1 MKKVSILVAIILLL
15 SLLSACASTPEPPEA
30 TVIVA
35 TQQQSE
41 ETPESYPVPQQ
52 PPANNPAYPV
62 PEQEAVPTVVQP
74 EITPDPSMATVE
86 GVLLYNSKPIPGA
99 ILYLS
104 EVVRSEDGEA
114 GVVAFER
121 SAPTKTFTTTEGEF
135 VFYNIPPGEYG
146 LVIDVI
152 AASYLL
158 SYPDGSEEILVTI
171 SSNESI
177 DLGTLDFDDLP
188 IPEP

>member
-1 MKKVSILVAIILLL
+1 MKKVFIIVAIILLL
-15 SLLSACASTPEPPEA
+15 PVLWACASTPAPPEV

-35 TQQQSE
+35 TQQSE
-41 ETPESYPVPQQ
+41 ETPESYPGPPQ
-52 PPANNPAYPV
+52 PPQNNPAYPV
-62 PEQEAVPTVVQP
+62 PEQEAVPTIVLPAVTQ
-74 EITPDPSMATVE
+74 DPSMALVK
-86 GVLLYNSKPIPGA
+86 GVLLYNSKPVPGA

-121 SAPTKTFTTTEGEF
+121 SAPTKTFTNTEGEF

-146 LVIDVI
+146 LVIDLI

-171 SSNESI
+171 SSKETI
-177 DLGTLDFDDLP
+177 DLGVLDFDDLP